1 MTSSLS
7 QLPCHL
13 RYKRELAVI
22 FLLLGGL
29 IVGLGIWLLLLG
41 QLHITLF
48 LGCLIAFI
56 GYNYLTRPIATIH
69 IDQVVIYNLLGRVVK
84 SHALAAFSDLQ
95 LHERRLY
102 VHQGGSRKKVNL
114 FPWIIHTK
122 DWQKLEAILTVQPQL
137 QAK

>member
-1 MTSSLS
+1 MTNPLS

-41 QLHITLF
+41 RFHITLL

-56 GYNYLTRPIATIH
+56 GYNYLTRPIATIY

-84 SHALAAFSDLQ
+84 SYALSAFNDLQ

-102 VHQGGSRKKVNL
+102 VHQGDSRKKVNL
-114 FPWIIHTK
+114 SPWIIHAK
-122 DWQKLEAILTVQPQL
+122 DWQKLETILKVQPQL